1 MTAENIIAVVILC
14 ICMLPLVVL
23 GIFQMKSKE
32 PVGFWSGVK
41 PPTGDKVSDV
51 AAYNKKHGIM
61 WIVYGAGIV
70 PAFFLGMVFGE
81 MVAVCTLGIEIIGGL
96 VVMICYH
103 NYLDKKYVKHNLV

>member
-1 MTAENIIAVVILC
+1 
-14 ICMLPLVVL
+14 MLPLVVL

-70 PAFFLGMVFGE
+70 PAFFLGMVFDFNFP
-81 MVAVCTLGIEIIGGL
+81 IENFSIDSQI
-96 VVMICYH
+96 V
-103 NYLDKKYVKHNLV
+103 